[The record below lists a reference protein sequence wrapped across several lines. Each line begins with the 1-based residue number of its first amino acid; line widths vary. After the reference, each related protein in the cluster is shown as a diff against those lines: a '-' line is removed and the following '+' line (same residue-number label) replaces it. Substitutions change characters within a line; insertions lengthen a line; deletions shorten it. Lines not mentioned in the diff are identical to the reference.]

1 MQCKQCGTD
10 LICKTKDYG
19 GNYPPALQWQNA
31 DGTAHYKTEDGKNYT
46 CTLPDDEVGPVHATA
61 DAPGQTQIVRTAGDA
76 PSNLSHIELSLIS
89 QLNEK
94 LDHAIDIL
102 ERVDEMSQ
110 AVFRYTIDQQLRKKQ

>member
-1 MQCKQCGTD
+1 MTCKQCGTD

-19 GNYPPALQWQNA
+19 GNYPPALQWQNI
-31 DGTAHYKTEDGKNYT
+31 DGTAHYKTTDGKNYT
-46 CTLPDDEVGPVHATA
+46 CVLPNDESGPVHVTA
-61 DAPGQTQIVRTAGDA
+61 DAPGQTHLTKTAGNV
-76 PSNLSHIELSLIS
+76 PSHIELSMLS

-110 AVFRYTIDQQLRKKQ
+110 AVFRYTIDQQEKKQ